1 MEDLNL
7 ELLPDQIKKVEMTS
21 ISGYIKNQK
30 IYLDLYMKA
39 ETETKIYKFK
49 IAGFDTGIKFVNAY
63 FDETQSIKD
72 CGEHLPPIKTIEKKL
87 GLNGKQY
94 SIDDITFMGA
104 ESKPKEVTMADIEKK
119 FGCKVKI
126 VGE

>member
-1 MEDLNL
+1 MEDLDL
-7 ELLPDQIKKVEMTS
+7 KPLHGQIKKVEMTS

-30 IYLDLYMKA
+30 IYLELYIKA

-87 GLNGKQY
+87 ELNGKQY

-104 ESKPKEVTMADIEKK
+104 ES
-119 FGCKVKI
+119 
-126 VGE
+126 